1 MNPIFNNLAHE
12 TLLTIDDWLTNLD
25 EATTEDLTQDFI
37 DLGLTTEQAN
47 AALAL
52 RTKYLIK
59 TFKSGHSPL
68 FKGDNT
74 ISFNPH
80 TMRFE
85 NDL

>member
-1 MNPIFNNLAHE
+1 MDSIFANLAQE
-12 TLLTIDDWLTNLD
+12 TLITIDDWLTNLD
-25 EATTEDLTQDFI
+25 EATNEELTQDFI
-37 DLGLTTEQAN
+37 DLGLTNEQAN

-52 RTKYLIK
+52 RTNYLVK
-59 TFKSGHSPL
+59 TFKPGHSPL

-85 NDL
+85 SDL